1 MKRREFIKKSFGAG
15 IIAGTALST
24 GNISRIFGQGNKY
37 FNNDFDLVAV
47 KNGESNVMFDK
58 AIEALGGISKFVKKN
73 QTVVVKPNIGWDV
86 VPEKAANTNP
96 LLVKRIIEH
105 CFNAG
110 AKKVYVFDHT
120 CDEWQKCYANSGIKK
135 AAEDAGA
142 TVVPAHTESYYQTV
156 NIPKGKT
163 LKSDKIHELILSS
176 DVFINVPILKNHG
189 SAKLTIAMK
198 NLMGINWD
206 RGYWHQANLQQCIA
220 DLTTKI
226 KPTLNIVDAY
236 RIMKQNGPRGRS
248 LSDVVITKTL
258 LASTDI
264 VAIDAAASKVFGI
277 EPEDVAHIKI
287 ASELG
292 VGNINLDNLNI
303 KRITL

>member
-1 MKRREFIKKSFGAG
+1 MKRREFIKKSLGAG
-15 IIAGTALST
+15 ILAGTALST
-24 GNISRIFGQGNKY
+24 GNISQIFGQENKY
-37 FNNDFDLVAV
+37 FNNTFDLVAV
-47 KNGESNVMFDK
+47 KNGEPDLMFDK
-58 AIEALGGISKFVKKN
+58 AIEALGGIAKFVKKN

-96 LLVKRIIEH
+96 LLIKRIIEH
-105 CFNAG
+105 CLNAG

-198 NLMGINWD
+198 NLMGINWN
-206 RGYWHQANLQQCIA
+206 RG
-220 DLTTKI
+220 
-226 KPTLNIVDAY
+226 
-236 RIMKQNGPRGRS
+236 
-248 LSDVVITKTL
+248 
-258 LASTDI
+258 
-264 VAIDAAASKVFGI
+264 
-277 EPEDVAHIKI
+277 
-287 ASELG
+287 
-292 VGNINLDNLNI
+292 
-303 KRITL
+303 